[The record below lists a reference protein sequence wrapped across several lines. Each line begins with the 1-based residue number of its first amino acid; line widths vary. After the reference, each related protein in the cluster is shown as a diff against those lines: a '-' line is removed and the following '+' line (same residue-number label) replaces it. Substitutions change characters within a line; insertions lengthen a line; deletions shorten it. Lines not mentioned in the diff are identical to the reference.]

1 MEDIGR
7 AIRDLRMKKGWTL
20 QKLASLTELSVSF
33 LSQAERGLSSLSIV
47 SLHNICEALGVDASS
62 LLSENKAPVAQPG
75 FAFPIVP
82 AADQLCIRIASS
94 PVTYR
99 YLSGSF
105 ANRTIEALINEFPPN
120 YRHPLA
126 AHTGEEFGYVL
137 EGHLLLRIEEETY
150 PLSPGDS
157 YHFVATRPHG
167 YETSPK
173 EGARVLVASTQKF
186 LEWHSE
192 TRLGRSPS

>member
-1 MEDIGR
+1 MEDIGN
-7 AIRDLRMKKGWTL
+7 AIRDLRLKKGWTL
-20 QKLASLTELSVSF
+20 QKLASLTGLSVSF

-47 SLHNICEALGVDASS
+47 SLHNICEALGVEASA
-62 LLSENKAPVAQPG
+62 LLSSSKVAAARSE
-75 FAFPIVP
+75 FVFPIVP

-99 YLSGSF
+99 YLSGNF
-105 ANRTIEALINEFPPN
+105 PDRIIEALINEFPPS

-126 AHTGEEFGYVL
+126 THTGEEFGYVL
-137 EGHLLLRIEEETY
+137 EGHLVLRIEEETY

-157 YHFVATRPHG
+157 YHFLATRPHG

-192 TRLGRSPS
+192 TRLGRNSA